1 MLADLTR
8 GPGAR
13 ETMPSKYARLDR
25 FLCQQLGLNRK
36 AVQHLLAARRV
47 QVDGHVAQDRQAMV
61 GPFSVVICD
70 EQVLQANTA
79 RYLMVNKPARIV
91 SATRDAQHTTVMDLL
106 TTEPHA
112 DLHIAGRLDFN
123 STGLMLLTNDGRW
136 SRQLSAPENS
146 IRKRYRVTL
155 EKPLTPDYVH
165 AFADGMFFGFEG
177 ITTRPAEL
185 VIISDHVADV
195 WLVEGRY
202 HQIKRMFGRFRN
214 KVLTLHRS
222 AIGALELD
230 PALPPGSIRPLTP
243 SEVLLAHSAP

>member
-1 MLADLTR
+1 
-8 GPGAR
+8 
-13 ETMPSKYARLDR
+13 MPSRYARLDR
-25 FLCQQLGLNRK
+25 FLCRQLSLNRK
-36 AVQHLLAARRV
+36 AVQQLLAARRV
-47 QVDGHVAQDRQAMV
+47 QVDGDVARNGQAMI
-61 GPFSVVICD
+61 GPFSVVLCD
-70 EQVLQANTA
+70 EQVLQANSA
-79 RYLMVNKPARIV
+79 RYLMLNKPAGIV
-91 SATRDAQHTTVMDLL
+91 SATRDARHTTVMDLL

-123 STGLMLLTNDGRW
+123 STGLVLLTNDGRW
-136 SRQLSAPENS
+136 SRQLSAPENN

-155 EKPLTPDYVH
+155 EKPLTQDYVQ
-165 AFADGMFFGFEG
+165 AFAQGMFFDFEG

-185 VIISDHVADV
+185 VIVSDHVADV

-230 PALPPGSIRPLTP
+230 HALSPGSIRPLTP